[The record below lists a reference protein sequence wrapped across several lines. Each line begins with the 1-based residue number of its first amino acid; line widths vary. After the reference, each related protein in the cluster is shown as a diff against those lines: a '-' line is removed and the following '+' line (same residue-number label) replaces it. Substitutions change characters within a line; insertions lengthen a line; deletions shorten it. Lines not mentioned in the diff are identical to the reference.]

1 MTEHWFTSPL
11 TFAGHWEPLAFRRRR
26 GGQRSDE
33 AERYAREHSDEAIR
47 AMKDAGINFVITHFD
62 KGFGPESLATDL
74 PLLRDWVSRLHANA
88 IRVGAYIRYDNLVP
102 EAFPQSKA
110 WLSQT
115 SFGDSSAILW
125 QSYRRSACPSNKDHH
140 AHIESLIHTAI
151 HDLKVDLIHMDGFW
165 MGNEAWACHCDRCI
179 ASFQDYLASH
189 YPTPD
194 SAIERFGHT
203 DTSLIRPPVYRLPDN
218 NLSIMEPVKD
228 PAAQEWMEW
237 RTETLAALA
246 RRFRETIRA
255 QNPEVVFEVNSLIPI
270 GYNNAFYWGF
280 ELPKL
285 VPHVQAFWTEDD
297 HWAGWREDG
306 VLVSRLREF
315 KIGRT
320 LGAKVFSYQR
330 DRNEKDLVLSL
341 LQSAAFNR
349 GDLGMI
355 GSPLI
360 AEEPLYETKRAFT
373 QWYARHQH
381 RFASVAQSVS
391 SASQSAADVA
401 LWRSQ
406 HTLGCNSTSAHRSV
420 ILAEQALIQG
430 KISFDIIYDDN
441 LKDLSRYRV
450 LVLPNVEMLDA
461 EQVELISQFVR
472 NGGGLVA
479 TELTSLYDEW
489 RRLRPDFALRD
500 LFGANALL
508 DLGDNWQKPTTSAK
522 YNASYV
528 QNLVGSGRVAYVPTI
543 QTRRAADYT
552 GVIGEEPYRFGTE
565 QWENPLNAADLL
577 KAIRWSAGGLL
588 TAEVDAPEGVA
599 VELLT
604 LPSPDGRGAGGEG
617 TLLLHLLNYKLDTPV
632 PEAKIRLRLPVG
644 KKVTRASLLTYP
656 ADSEIE
662 IPFTQTGVTL
672 KATIP
677 AFECYALLIIE

>member
-1 MTEHWFTSPL
+1 MTEHWLSSPVIFT
-11 TFAGHWEPLAFRRRR
+11 GHWEPLAFRRRR
-26 GGQRSDE
+26 GGQRTDE

-47 AMKDAGINFVITHFD
+47 AMKEAGVNFVITHFD
-62 KGFGPESLATDL
+62 KGFGAETLAADL
-74 PLLRDWVSRLHANA
+74 PLLRDWVRRLHDAN

-102 EAFPQSKA
+102 EAFPQSKE

-115 SFGDSSAILW
+115 SFSDSSAILW
-125 QSYRRSACPSNKDHH
+125 QSYRRSACPSNSEHL
-140 AHIESLIHTAI
+140 AHVESLIHTAI

-165 MGNEAWACHCDRCI
+165 MGNEAWACHCGQCL
-179 ASFQDYLASH
+179 ASFSEHLATR

-194 SAIERFGHT
+194 SAIERFGHPRI
-203 DTSLIRPPVYRLPDN
+203 DLIRPPVYRQPDN
-218 NLSIMEPVKD
+218 SIAVMEPVKD

-237 RTETLAALA
+237 RTETIADIA
-246 RRFRETIRA
+246 RRFREYIRA
-255 QNPEVVFEVNSLIPI
+255 QNADAIFEVNSLIPI

-285 VPHVQAFWTEDD
+285 MPHVQALWTEDD

-306 VLVSRLREF
+306 VLISRLREF
-315 KIGRT
+315 KIGRA
-320 LGAKVFSYQR
+320 LAAKVFSYQR
-330 DRNEKDLVLSL
+330 GRTDKELTLSL

-355 GSPLI
+355 GSPLL

-373 QWYARHQH
+373 QWYAKHQN
-381 RFASVAQSVS
+381 RFTSV
-391 SASQSAADVA
+391 QSAADVA
-401 LWRSQ
+401 IWRSQ
-406 HTLGCNSTSAHRSV
+406 RTLACNSTSAHRSV
-420 ILAEQALIQG
+420 ILAEQILIQG
-430 KISFDIIYDDN
+430 KISFDIMYDDN

-450 LVLPNVEMLDA
+450 LVLPNVEMLDP
-461 EQVELISQFVR
+461 EQLELILQFVR
-472 NGGGLVA
+472 SGGGLVA

-489 RRLRPDFALRD
+489 RRIRPDFALRD

-528 QNLVGSGRVAYVPTI
+528 QNPVGSGRVAYVPTI
-543 QTRRAADYT
+543 QTRRTADYT

-577 KAIRWSAGGLL
+577 NAIRWAAGGLL
-588 TAEVDAPEGVA
+588 AAEVDAPAGVA

-604 LPSPDGRGAGGEG
+604 LPSPSGRGAGGEG
-617 TLLLHLLNYKLDTPV
+617 ALLLHLLNYKLDTPV
-632 PEAKIRLRLPVG
+632 AEAKIRLRLPVG

-656 ADSEIE
+656 AESEIE
-662 IPFTQTGVTL
+662 IPFSHTGVTL
-672 KATIP
+672 KVTIP
-677 AFECYALLIIE
+677 AFERYALLILE

>member
-1 MTEHWFTSPL
+1 MTDWLSSPVIFT
-11 TFAGHWEPLAFRRRR
+11 GHWEPLAFRRRR
-26 GGQRSDE
+26 GGQRTDE

-47 AMKDAGINFVITHFD
+47 AMKDAGVNLVITHFD
-62 KGFGPESLATDL
+62 KGFGPEALAADL
-74 PLLRDWVSRLHANA
+74 PLLRDWVRRLHDAN
-88 IRVGAYIRYDNLVP
+88 IRVGAYLRYDNLVP
-102 EAFPQSKA
+102 EAFPQSKQ

-125 QSYRRSACPSNKDHH
+125 QSYRRSACPSNSQHL
-140 AHIESLIHTAI
+140 AYIESLIHTAI

-165 MGNEAWACHCDRCI
+165 MGNEAWACHCDNCL
-179 ASFQDYLASH
+179 ASFSDFLASR
-189 YPTPD
+189 YPTAD
-194 SAIERFGHT
+194 SAIERFGHPRI
-203 DTSLIRPPVYRLPDN
+203 DLIRPPVYRLPDN

-237 RTETLAALA
+237 RTETIAAIA
-246 RRFRETIRA
+246 RRFSAYIRT
-255 QNPEVVFEVNSLIPI
+255 QNPDVVFEVNSLIPI

-285 VPHVQAFWTEDD
+285 MPHVQALWTEDD
-297 HWAGWREDG
+297 HWAGWRADG
-306 VLVSRLREF
+306 TLMSRLREF

-330 DRNEKDLVLSL
+330 GKNEKELTLSL

-349 GDLGMI
+349 GDLGML
-355 GSPLI
+355 GSPLL

-373 QWYARHQH
+373 QWYARHQS
-381 RFASVAQSVS
+381 RFVPV
-391 SASQSAADVA
+391 QSAADVA
-401 LWRSQ
+401 VWRSQ
-406 HTLGCNSTSAHRSV
+406 RTLACNSTSAHRSV
-420 ILAEQALIQG
+420 ILAEQILIQG
-430 KISFDIIYDDN
+430 KVSFDIMYDDN

-450 LVLPNVEMLDA
+450 LVLPNVEMLDP

-489 RRLRPDFALRD
+489 RRIRPDFALRD

-508 DLGDNWQKPTTSAK
+508 DLGDNWQKPTASAK

-528 QNLVGSGRVAYVPTI
+528 QNPVGSGRVAYVPNI

-565 QWENPLNAADLL
+565 QWEHPLNAADLL
-577 KAIRWSAGGLL
+577 KAIRWAAGGLL
-588 TAEVDAPEGVA
+588 AAEVDAPEGVA

-604 LPSPDGRGAGGEG
+604 LPSPPGIGAGGEG
-617 TLLLHLLNYKLDTPV
+617 ALLLHLLNYKLDTPV
-632 PEAKIRLRLPVG
+632 PEARIRLRLPVG

-662 IPFTQTGVTL
+662 IPFSHTGVTL
-672 KATIP
+672 KVTIP
-677 AFECYALLIIE
+677 AFERYAMVILDS